1 MNRRDITVETYIE
14 DGIALTEYLLE
25 TFEKNEIYLMG
36 ESWGSAPGIFLVNE
50 KKDYYDGVIGTGQ
63 MVDFEETEKIDYQ
76 LAMNIAK
83 ERGDEKTDHV

>member
-36 ESWGSAPGIFLVNE
+36 ESWGSALGIFLVNE
-50 KKDYYDGVIGTGQ
+50 KKDYYDGFIGTG
-63 MVDFEETEKIDYQ
+63 
-76 LAMNIAK
+76 
-83 ERGDEKTDHV
+83 